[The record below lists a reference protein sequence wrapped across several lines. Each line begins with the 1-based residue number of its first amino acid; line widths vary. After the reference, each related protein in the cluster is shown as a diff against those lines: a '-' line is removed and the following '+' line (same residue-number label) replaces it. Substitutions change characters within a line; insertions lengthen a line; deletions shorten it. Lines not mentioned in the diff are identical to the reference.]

1 MSILRTLFRGI
12 RPAPAMS
19 SQAPAAGAAPADEP
33 EDHVLYLRDPHRMLR
48 MDAATAEAYVAA
60 MSA

>member
-1 MSILRTLFRGI
+1 MPILRTLFRGI
-12 RPAPAMS
+12 RPAPVMNSESRTAE
-19 SQAPAAGAAPADEP
+19 APTAAEP
-33 EDHVLYLRDPHRMLR
+33 EDYGLYLRDPHRMLR